1 MAVEK
6 NAFCILLINSTE
18 TTPQPTL
25 AGSNQFVVKHAGIG
39 RNAVGHARS
48 MVGLGFLGK
57 KGGEINCH
65 ELERRS
71 NVALRFLRPQLAADV
86 ISAGL

>member
-1 MAVEK
+1 MTVEK

-18 TTPQPTL
+18 ATTQPTL

-48 MVGLGFLGK
+48 MIGRRFLGK
-57 KGGEINCH
+57 QGGEINCH
-65 ELERRS
+65 ESERRS